1 MQFMPKLGS
10 VATNRFV
17 YRKLLGGLGGFY
29 PVPFGVPLWVSFT
42 DFGFCIWEFT
52 NLYSEIAISKP
63 WVLVRCFAVLCRLHF
78 SLSKTL
84 SLVSRIVFIIA
95 AVTRSCLVSKLRCF
109 LNSCDSL
116 YHSHVHADHFNY
128 SIPRSL
134 GSQSFCYPPSA
145 SLVSLSRFIA
155 TSFGSL
161 RTFTY
166 GGGYA
171 CVVSV
176 SRFALLRAFGWS
188 VCGLNLWISRGI
200 HPIFD
205 KKEVRIFPMLFA
217 LVSCDSCFDFSDV
230 CTFISVPRWHTACPY

>member
-1 MQFMPKLGS
+1 MGIYQP
-10 VATNRFV
+10 
-17 YRKLLGGLGGFY
+17 LLGNCNFQTL
-29 PVPFGVPLWVSFT
+29 SFSS
-42 DFGFCIWEFT
+42 
-52 NLYSEIAISKP
+52 L
-63 WVLVRCFAVLCRLHF
+63 LRCFVSTSLFTFQDAVTCF
-78 SLSKTL
+78 KNCF
-84 SLVSRIVFIIA
+84 FIIA

-166 GGGYA
+166 GGGCA

-176 SRFALLRAFGWS
+176 SRFALLRASVLISAWS
-188 VCGLNLWISRGI
+188 QSLNFTW
-200 HPIFD
+200 HPSNLRQKGSPHFS
-205 KKEVRIFPMLFA
+205 MLFA
-217 LVSCDSCFDFSDV
+217 LVCCDSCFDFGDV
-230 CTFISVPRWHTACPY
+230 CTFISVLRWHTACLY

>member
-1 MQFMPKLGS
+1 MGIYQP
-10 VATNRFV
+10 
-17 YRKLLGGLGGFY
+17 LLGNCNFQTL
-29 PVPFGVPLWVSFT
+29 SFSS
-42 DFGFCIWEFT
+42 
-52 NLYSEIAISKP
+52 L
-63 WVLVRCFAVLCRLHF
+63 LRCFVST
-78 SLSKTL
+78 SLFTSKTL

-95 AVTRSCLVSKLRCF
+95 AVTRSYLVSKLRCF

-166 GGGYA
+166 GGGMCLRGFSFKICTFTCICFDQ
-171 CVVSV
+171 CVVSIFEFHV
-176 SRFALLRAFGWS
+176 ASIQSSTKRKSAFFH
-188 VCGLNLWISRGI
+188 V
-200 HPIFD
+200 
-205 KKEVRIFPMLFA
+205 
-217 LVSCDSCFDFSDV
+217 V
-230 CTFISVPRWHTACPY
+230 CTCVL

>member
-1 MQFMPKLGS
+1 MGS

-29 PVPFGVPLWVSFT
+29 PVPFGVPLWVSVS
-42 DFGFCIWEFT
+42 DFGFCIRKFT
-52 NLYSEIAISKP
+52 NP
-63 WVLVRCFAVLCRLHF
+63 FAWKLHF
-78 SLSKTL
+78 PNLGFQFAAHRFVSVSLFHFLERCHLFQDSCF
-84 SLVSRIVFIIA
+84 IVA
-95 AVTRSCLVSKLRCF
+95 AVTRSCLVSKLRFF
-109 LNSCDSL
+109 LNSCDFKFPL

-128 SIPRSL
+128 FIPRSL

-176 SRFALLRAFGWS
+176 SMIALLRAFDLISAWS
-188 VCGLNLWISRGI
+188 QSLNFTW
-200 HPIFD
+200 HPSNLRQ
-205 KKEVRIFPMLFA
+205 KENPHSFHV
-217 LVSCDSCFDFSDV
+217 V
-230 CTFISVPRWHTACPY
+230 CTCVL